1 MIKSE
6 THRKR
11 GCINLNAE
19 IYQTRGACQPTRP
32 LLHLRAAVP
41 ASAPNAKAPPQA
53 CVARLSSAAPGGF
66 SPALSLQ
73 LSTAALPKPATW
85 QTQAPLIAHHWG
97 REGVASSWP
106 PRPRER
112 ERAPSFPPP
121 TSPAE
126 RHEAGAERVKNTF
139 DPGKNF
145 IKKFPKNR

>member
-1 MIKSE
+1 MYKSKCGDLSNARCLS
-6 THRKR
+6 THPTSPAPARRRSCLRSQCQGTAPGLR
-11 GCINLNAE
+11 G
-19 IYQTRGACQPTRP
+19 
-32 LLHLRAAVP
+32 
-41 ASAPNAKAPPQA
+41 PP
-53 CVARLSSAAPGGF
+53 VLSSSQGV

-85 QTQAPLIAHHWG
+85 QTQAPLIAHHGG